1 MFDRMFPHL
10 AGGFKDHDQQYH
22 RSPDIDQD
30 LSSISGFRAPPPVD
44 ALQSSIRPGQSRRMQ
59 ERYERAKMDKHGN
72 LEVSQGQR
80 SIKVHKSGSFTFE
93 SRTFSASSSGGNM
106 NMLQAMM
113 ASMNGMGG
121 GGNAGF
127 DGSGGGLGGSMFGN
141 MNIDIGFPDMGDPVL
156 RPPSS
161 RGRRQSFGALESS
174 YRPSSPGGG
183 YSSSRALQR
192 RPSISFEEPLAL
204 DSGLADYGSS
214 DLTPYRGGDRSLV
227 RSRY

>member
-10 AGGFKDHDQQYH
+10 AGGFKDHEQQYH
-22 RSPDIDQD
+22 RSPDMDQD
-30 LSSISGFRAPPPVD
+30 LSSISGFRDPPPVD

-80 SIKVHKSGSFTFE
+80 SIKVHKSGGFTFE

-121 GGNAGF
+121 GSSSSF
-127 DGSGGGLGGSMFGN
+127 DGGSGGLGGGMFGS
-141 MNIDIGFPDMGDPVL
+141 MNIGYPDMGDSL
-156 RPPSS
+156 RLPPSS
-161 RGRRQSFGALESS
+161 RGRRQSFGALEGS
-174 YRPSSPGGG
+174 YRPPSPGGG

-192 RPSISFEEPLAL
+192 RPSMSFEDPLAI

-214 DLTPYRGGDRSLV
+214 DLTLYRGGDRSLA